1 MMAPQLY
8 THAFNIS
15 SVENRRLCINGTPW
29 IWHLLEECVENAWEY
44 WSVVIGLISIVCFL
58 FAALPQ
64 LYVAYQNG
72 KVDQAL
78 SLGFLLCWI
87 GGDLTNFIGCY
98 LTNQLPI
105 QIVTAIFYV
114 NMDVIVISQFAYY
127 KLKNQKTTKCSINLK
142 NFCVTWVLMSI
153 TLCVILPSQL
163 LLRNQDQSTVLEASK
178 NTLGMIEMSGFICG
192 YVSCMFYLGSRFPQ
206 LYKNRQGR
214 KTAHLSER
222 TGEVDLNLK
231 VGAEFQRRSTE
242 GTSYLLFAL
251 AMMGNCTYGLSLVL
265 KMPAAKALRNLYFLH
280 HLPWLIGSFG
290 VLFLDIFPYEFKCN
304 TSIEEPWG
312 RSTYS
317 PDRHSEIDP
326 LVVDLGGLVKTRQ
339 INSRSLSSL
348 SLYPTPDEKSEM
360 TAQFIMYRKQNKR
373 RPSLVAM
380 EVEPLLVND
389 EDS

>member
-1 MMAPQLY
+1 MMSPQLY

-15 SVENRRLCINGTPW
+15 PVENRRLCINGTPW

-98 LTNQLPI
+98 LTNQLPV

-114 NMDVIVISQFAYY
+114 NMDIIVISQFAYY
-127 KLKNQKTTKCSINLK
+127 KLKNQKMTKCMSFQRGLNGGSINLK
-142 NFCVTWVLMSI
+142 NFCVTWVLMCI

-163 LLRNQDQSTVLEASK
+163 LLRHQDQSTVLEASK

-206 LYKNRQGR
+206 LYKN
-214 KTAHLSER
+214 
-222 TGEVDLNLK
+222 
-231 VGAEFQRRSTE
+231 FQRRSTE

-251 AMMGNCTYGLSLVL
+251 VMMGNCTYGLSLVL
-265 KMPAAKALRNLYFLH
+265 KMPAAESLRNLYFLH

-290 VLFLDIFPYEFKCN
+290 VLFLDIF
-304 TSIEEPWG
+304 
-312 RSTYS
+312 
-317 PDRHSEIDP
+317 
-326 LVVDLGGLVKTRQ
+326 
-339 INSRSLSSL
+339 
-348 SLYPTPDEKSEM
+348 M

-373 RPSLVAM
+373 RPSLVAL
-380 EVEPLLVND
+380 EVEPLLVNE